1 MPGQGRTTEIIPVNP
16 ENPGRE
22 AIARAAEV
30 LLSGGIIGFPTETV
44 YGLGANVLNPEA
56 LKHLYTVKERD
67 MKKPTSILIVRREDL
82 SLFTDKISPGAKAL
96 IEKFW
101 PGPLTI
107 IFNAAP
113 AAPELITAGT
123 GTIGIRMPGSAVC
136 LALLEKAGIPVSAP
150 SANPRGKPPALSAG
164 EVMGYFRGRIDLV
177 MDGGKSGQK
186 TPSTIVDSTGDLI
199 SVIREGPISVEDIRA
214 AVPS

>member
-1 MPGQGRTTEIIPVNP
+1 MPEQGRATEIIPVDP
-16 ENPGRE
+16 GNPGGE

-44 YGLGANVLNPEA
+44 YGLGVNVLNPEA

-67 MKKPTSILIVRREDL
+67 MKKPTSILIARRQDL
-82 SLFTDKISPGAKAL
+82 TLFADKISPGAKAL

-113 AAPELITAGT
+113 SAPELLTAGT

-150 SANPRGKPPALSAG
+150 SANPRGKPPALSAD
-164 EVMGYFRGRIDLV
+164 EVMGYFRGRIELV
-177 MDGGKSGQK
+177 MDGGESVQKS
-186 TPSTIVDSTGDLI
+186 PSTIVDSTGDLI
-199 SVIREGPISVEDIRA
+199 SVIREGPISTEDIKA
-214 AVPS
+214 ALPS